1 MSVDRN
7 SGETPDS
14 EICMVK
20 ETVVSQPDTAAATRT
35 WPGRF
40 GLLVVIIVLIAV
52 FVRNREVLSLDSLA
66 SQQDALRHTV
76 IDRPVLVFGSAFLLY
91 VVVTGLSLPGAA
103 VMTLVYGWLF
113 GFWQGVLLVSF
124 ASTTGATAA
133 FLMSRFLLRDLIQNR
148 FRDRLVTFNQALE
161 REGAFYLFTLRLIPQ
176 VPFFLVNLVMGLT
189 PVRTI
194 TFWWVSQLGML
205 PGTCIYVYAGAS
217 IGNLE
222 TLRDRGLSGI
232 LTWQLAVAFTLLG
245 LFPLLIRRL
254 MTIVTRQPPV
264 NSSIQE

>member
-1 MSVDRN
+1 MLTETDVPQS
-7 SGETPDS
+7 SGS
-14 EICMVK
+14 SAM
-20 ETVVSQPDTAAATRT
+20 RT
-35 WPGRF
+35 WPGRV
-40 GLLVVIIVLIAV
+40 GLLVVIAVLIVV
-52 FVRNREVLSLDSLA
+52 FIRNGDALSLDFLA
-66 SQQDALRHTV
+66 SQQEALRHAAV
-76 IDRPVLVFGSAFLLY
+76 DRPIVVFGMAFLLY

-113 GFWQGVLLVSF
+113 GFWQGFLLVSF
-124 ASTTGATAA
+124 ASTTGATVA
-133 FLMSRFLLRDLIQNR
+133 FLISRFLLRDLIQNR
-148 FRDRLVTFNQALE
+148 FGDRLVTFNQALE

-254 MTIVTRQPPV
+254 MIIVTGRSTATSGV
-264 NSSIQE
+264 QE

>member
-1 MSVDRN
+1 MVT
-7 SGETPDS
+7 ETDLPQTK
-14 EICMVK
+14 VAK
-20 ETVVSQPDTAAATRT
+20 PTRT
-35 WPGRF
+35 WPGRA
-40 GLLVVIIVLIAV
+40 GLLGVIAVLIVV
-52 FVRNREVLSLDSLA
+52 FIRNRDALSLDALA
-66 SQQDALRHTV
+66 SQQEALRHAAV
-76 IDRPVLVFGSAFLLY
+76 DRPVVVFGMAFLLY

-113 GFWQGVLLVSF
+113 GFWQGVVLVSL

-133 FLMSRFLLRDLIQNR
+133 FLISRFLLRDLIQNR

-176 VPFFLVNLVMGLT
+176 VPFFLVNLLMGLT

-254 MTIVTRQPPV
+254 MTIVTGRSTATSGV
-264 NSSIQE
+264 QE

>member
-1 MSVDRN
+1 
-7 SGETPDS
+7 
-14 EICMVK
+14 MVK
-20 ETVVSQPDTAAATRT
+20 ETDVSQPDAAAETRT
-35 WPGRF
+35 WPGRV
-40 GLLVVIIVLIAV
+40 GLLVVLIVLIAV
-52 FVRNREVLSLDSLA
+52 FVRNREALSLDSLA
-66 SQQDALRHTV
+66 SQQDLLRHAVT
-76 IDRPVLVFGSAFLLY
+76 DRPVLVFGSAFLLY
-91 VVVTGLSLPGAA
+91 VLVTGLSLPGAA

-148 FRDRLVTFNQALE
+148 FRDRLITFNQALE

-176 VPFFLVNLVMGLT
+176 IPFFLVNLVMGLT

-254 MTIVTRQPPV
+254 MSIVTGRPTATSGV
-264 NSSIQE
+264 KE